1 MTYALERRAIE
12 VYLSTQWGTTTPIG
26 FDGHEFSPSFNSI
39 RVSIENGLTMQGSIG
54 ANTNRIDYTGI
65 VTIQIFTENGKGSET
80 WRGYAETL
88 DGIFFDKRIANTGAI
103 ATTNEFI
110 RFSPDQQHPYISGE
124 VSDIPFNIATFVVPF
139 VRYEFK

>member
-1 MTYALERRAIE
+1 MTYATERRAIE
-12 VYLSTQWGTTTPIG
+12 TYLNTQWSGTTPVG
-26 FDGHEFSPSFNSI
+26 FDGHDFEPSFNSI
-39 RVSIENGLTMQGSIG
+39 RVSIENGLALQGSIG

-88 DGIFFDKRIANTGAI
+88 DGIFFDKRIDNLGAV

-110 RFSPDQQHPYISGE
+110 RFSPEQQHPYISGE
-124 VSDIPFNIATFVVPF
+124 VSDIPFHIATFVAPF
-139 VRYEFK
+139 VRYEYK